1 MAFFD
6 HDYDLGPRL
15 GARHVAPGR
24 FRDAPRNDF
33 LSPNH
38 MRHEYHVS
46 AGGGIRRSRSTGT
59 RPAPNI
65 QIFNNLEQDNHPRFD
80 ANANAR
86 VSPPRTPR
94 GRVMEDEWA
103 DHRSPSRGRMFHDHH
118 HDHHHFRFPES
129 PDNRA
134 TQVALQDQRIRDL
147 EERLRRENE
156 EELLRMKYDNELL
169 RDKRERE
176 EEEDLIRRR
185 IELQM
190 LKDKVK
196 REEEENRIRHEEER
210 LKDKYERQRA
220 EADRK
225 RLEHERELK
234 QIKDEAIRKEKDRI
248 EKEEAAREAA
258 AQEWERRKEAAKKKE
273 DEKKAA
279 QLLAWQMEERKK
291 ADEAAA
297 AAKKAEEDRKRMI
310 EEHEANAA
318 RQAKEEAEKKQRII
332 DQYHK
337 DKKDAAEK
345 ARAAE
350 EALKIKME
358 KEAKEA
364 AEKAKQEEEEY
375 ERKRLA
381 KIEKEKKEKAEA
393 DEKFEK
399 EMHERLH
406 KMGFSEEQIQA
417 MIKGEK
423 AKENNQVIVNV
434 GGHRHHRH
442 GIPTYIKIHKNHLE
456 VATLTYFGLPWEY
469 DRADSD
475 YIIILKEIDHNE
487 TEVLFEHTKSLRR
500 RTTLRIEE
508 RPRASGKPELM
519 WVRRR
524 GRSKSA
530 VRNIHIKDTFF

>member
-1 MAFFD
+1 
-6 HDYDLGPRL
+6 
-15 GARHVAPGR
+15 
-24 FRDAPRNDF
+24 
-33 LSPNH
+33 
-38 MRHEYHVS
+38 
-46 AGGGIRRSRSTGT
+46 
-59 RPAPNI
+59 
-65 QIFNNLEQDNHPRFD
+65 
-80 ANANAR
+80 
-86 VSPPRTPR
+86 
-94 GRVMEDEWA
+94 
-103 DHRSPSRGRMFHDHH
+103 MF
-118 HDHHHFRFPES
+118 P
-129 PDNRA
+129 
-134 TQVALQDQRIRDL
+134 L
-147 EERLRRENE
+147 
-156 EELLRMKYDNELL
+156 
-169 RDKRERE
+169 
-176 EEEDLIRRR
+176 
-185 IELQM
+185 
-190 LKDKVK
+190 
-196 REEEENRIRHEEER
+196 
-210 LKDKYERQRA
+210 
-220 EADRK
+220 
-225 RLEHERELK
+225 
-234 QIKDEAIRKEKDRI
+234 
-248 EKEEAAREAA
+248 AA
-258 AQEWERRKEAAKKKE
+258 AY
-273 DEKKAA
+273 
-279 QLLAWQMEERKK
+279 
-291 ADEAAA
+291 AAA
-297 AAKKAEEDRKRMI
+297 AARALDQPQTSKSSTTSNKIITRGLMPTPTLASRRRALLGVASWKTNGPTIAAPAAAACSTTTTTITTTLGFPSRPTTVQLRLPCRTSRMI

-475 YIIILKEIDHNE
+475 YIIILKEMDHNE

>member
-169 RDKRERE
+169 RDKREP
-176 EEEDLIRRR
+176 
-185 IELQM
+185 
-190 LKDKVK
+190 
-196 REEEENRIRHEEER
+196 
-210 LKDKYERQRA
+210 
-220 EADRK
+220 
-225 RLEHERELK
+225 
-234 QIKDEAIRKEKDRI
+234 
-248 EKEEAAREAA
+248 
-258 AQEWERRKEAAKKKE
+258 
-273 DEKKAA
+273 
-279 QLLAWQMEERKK
+279 
-291 ADEAAA
+291 
-297 AAKKAEEDRKRMI
+297 KKAEEDRKRMI